1 MEINAQI
8 LEIFGVYAFAAR
20 SALVLSLVAMAIYV
34 LLNAGIFALP
44 HIGLMAVGSYTA
56 TVLSLD
62 AHLSFPVAVAGGTVA
77 GTLCG
82 LILAALLGRLNGI
95 YLAIA
100 TIAFSEAISAAVLNI
115 PLTGAAQGRVGIPRS
130 TTDLAIVGSVA
141 IAMVLL
147 FAIRRS
153 RFGLSIVA
161 IREDAL
167 MASHQGINVFVYRIG
182 LMALAGFLCGLAGA
196 LNVHLTGFVEP
207 GFFNFGLLAHTLA
220 NVVMGGMIYVGG
232 ALLGTILMSTL
243 SQVVT
248 VVGEYQGVVNGVII
262 ITVVAFAPFGLIGVM
277 SDFLRRRRFSRGQ
290 ELGSRDDESETDAQS
305 TAHDGA
311 AIAFDRISRQTQT
324 AHGSETV
331 IELSDISMHFGGITA
346 LQSVSLTCSSGELL
360 GVIGPNGSGKTTL
373 LNVIS
378 GAYKPSGGSG
388 VLRGQSIEDLFGI
401 PHRMARAGIARTF
414 QTIRLVDDLSVRDNV
429 TIGLHSMGD
438 EMSVQSN
445 GNPTQ
450 SSRAAEVERVLQE
463 HGLAHIADVYAGELS
478 YGLRRRVEIARAV
491 ASRPKL
497 LLLDEPTAGM
507 DPQERADVFARIAA
521 LLSQGM
527 GIIVVEHDVAMM
539 SQYCDRLVV
548 LDFGLVIA
556 SGDPDSV
563 LQQELVISAYVGG
576 QGAGKR

>member
-44 HIGLMAVGSYTA
+44 HMGLMAVGSYTA

-62 AHLSFPVAVAGGTVA
+62 AHLPFFVAVAGGAVA
-77 GTLCG
+77 ATLCG
-82 LILAALLGRLNGI
+82 LILAAVLGRLNGI

-100 TIAFSEAISAAVLNI
+100 TIAFSEAVSAAVLNI

-141 IAMVLL
+141 LVLVLL
-147 FAIRRS
+147 IAIRRS
-153 RFGLSIVA
+153 RLGLSIVA

-167 MASHQGINVFVYRIG
+167 MAGHQGINVFAYRIG

-196 LNVHLTGFVEP
+196 LNVHLAGFVEP

-220 NVVMGGMIYVGG
+220 NVVMGGMVYVGG

-248 VVGEYQGVVNGVII
+248 VVGEYQGIVNGVII
-262 ITVVAFAPFGLIGVM
+262 IAVVAFAPFGLIGVV
-277 SDFLRRRRFSRGQ
+277 SDFLRRRKTSGGQ
-290 ELGSRDDESETDAQS
+290 VLDAQS
-305 TAHDGA
+305 NGLNNAPTK
-311 AIAFDRISRQTQT
+311 FDRLSRKNQ
-324 AHGSETV
+324 AIDSRETV
-331 IELSDISMHFGGITA
+331 IELSDISMHFGGIIA

-378 GAYKPSGGSG
+378 GAYKPTSGSG
-388 VLRGQSIEDLFGI
+388 VLRGQAIQSLFGS
-401 PHRMARAGIARTF
+401 PYLMSRAGIARTF

-429 TIGLHSMGD
+429 TIGLHSPRG
-438 EMSVQSN
+438 ENSFQSN
-445 GNPTQ
+445 GTPSQ
-450 SSRAAEVERVLQE
+450 SRRADEIERLLQE
-463 HGLAHIADVYAGELS
+463 HGLTHIADTFAGELS

-507 DPQERADVFARIAA
+507 DPQEREDVFSRIAA

-576 QGAGKR
+576 QGAAKR